1 MELGTLYLPVP
12 VALAAVAALGY
23 LVGRRRREADDDPS
37 SRSRRELRRA
47 QHVASELEKIAAKL
61 RESLSAHNARL
72 LEFRQRVDRLSSVEA
87 EAAFARLCDEAEEIL
102 KPTMRLAA
110 ELSAAQ
116 DELRQQSSNLMS
128 FTETRTDPLTG
139 VQNRRGL
146 DDALSAQMAML
157 HRYDVRFSLVLFDID
172 HFKQIND
179 QRGHLRGD
187 ELLRELAAKLDE
199 SARET
204 DYVAR
209 YGGEEFVV
217 VMPQTDLFGACI
229 FAERMRVTVAQQL
242 ALTISGGVA
251 EALDGDSAESLLAR
265 ADEALYAAK
274 AGGRN
279 CVFCH
284 DGESVQPIC
293 LEPAGG

>member
-1 MELGTLYLPVP
+1 MDLGTLYLPAP

-23 LVGRRRREADDDPS
+23 LVGRSRREADEEPS
-37 SRSRRELRRA
+37 ARSRRELRRA
-47 QHVASELEKIAAKL
+47 QHVAGELEKIAAKL
-61 RESLSAHNARL
+61 RESLTAHNTRL
-72 LEFRQRVDRLSSVEA
+72 LEFRQKVDRLSSVEA

-146 DDALSAQMAML
+146 DDALSSQMALL
-157 HRYDVRFSLVLFDID
+157 HRYDVRFALVLFDID

-187 ELLRELAAKLDE
+187 ELLRELAARLDD

-209 YGGEEFVV
+209 YGGEEFVI

-229 FAERMRVTVAQQL
+229 FAERMRVAVAQRL
-242 ALTISGGVA
+242 SLTISGGVA
-251 EALDGDSAESLLAR
+251 EALDGDSVESLLAR

-284 DGESVQPIC
+284 DGQQVQPIC
-293 LEPAGG
+293 LEPASG

>member
-1 MELGTLYLPVP
+1 MELGTLYLPAP

-23 LVGRRRREADDDPS
+23 LVGRRRREADDEPS
-37 SRSRRELRRA
+37 ARSRRELRRA
-47 QHVASELEKIAAKL
+47 RHVAGELEKIAAKL

-72 LEFRQRVDRLSSVEA
+72 LEFRQKVDRLSSVEA
-87 EAAFARLCDEAEEIL
+87 EAAFSRLCAEAEEIL

-146 DDALSAQMAML
+146 DDALSAQMALL

-187 ELLRELAAKLDE
+187 ELLRELATKLDE

-204 DYVAR
+204 DFVAR

-229 FAERMRVTVAQQL
+229 FAERMRVAVAQQL
-242 ALTISGGVA
+242 SLTISGGVA

-279 CVFCH
+279 CVFCN
-284 DGESVQPIC
+284 DGQSVQPIC

>member
-1 MELGTLYLPVP
+1 MELGTLDLPVP
-12 VALAAVAALGY
+12 VALAAVAAVGY
-23 LVGRRRREADDDPS
+23 LVGRRRRESDEEPS
-37 SRSRRELRRA
+37 ARSRRELRRA
-47 QHVASELEKIAAKL
+47 QHVAGELEKIAAKL
-61 RESLSAHNARL
+61 RESLTAHNARL

-146 DDALSAQMAML
+146 DDALAAQMALL
-157 HRYDVRFSLVLFDID
+157 HRYDVRFALVLFDID

-187 ELLRELAAKLDE
+187 ELLRALATKLDE

-229 FAERMRVTVAQQL
+229 FAERMRVAIAQQL
-242 ALTISGGVA
+242 SLTISGGVA

-265 ADEALYAAK
+265 ADEALYGAK

-279 CVFCH
+279 CIYCH
-284 DGESVQPIC
+284 DGRGIQPIC
-293 LEPAGG
+293 LEPAGA

>member
-1 MELGTLYLPVP
+1 MELGNLYLPVP

-23 LVGRRRREADDDPS
+23 LVGRRRREADDEPS
-37 SRSRRELRRA
+37 ARGRRELSRA
-47 QHVASELEKIAAKL
+47 RHVAGELEKIAAKL

-72 LEFRQRVDRLSSVEA
+72 LEFRQKVDQLSSVEA
-87 EAAFARLCDEAEEIL
+87 EAAFARLCAEAEEIL

-146 DDALSAQMAML
+146 DDALSAQMALL

-229 FAERMRVTVAQQL
+229 FAERMRVAVAQQL

-284 DGESVQPIC
+284 DGQSVQPIC

>member
-23 LVGRRRREADDDPS
+23 LVGRGRREADEEPS
-37 SRSRRELRRA
+37 ARSRRELRRA
-47 QHVASELEKIAAKL
+47 QHVAGELEKIAAKL
-61 RESLSAHNARL
+61 RESLSAHNSRL
-72 LEFRQRVDRLSSVEA
+72 LEFRQRVDRLSAVEA

-146 DDALSAQMAML
+146 DDALSAQMALL
-157 HRYDVRFSLVLFDID
+157 HRYEVRFSLVLFDID

-187 ELLRELAAKLDE
+187 ELLRNLAAKLDE

-229 FAERMRVTVAQQL
+229 FAERMRKAVAQQL
-242 ALTISGGVA
+242 PLTVSGGVA

-284 DGESVQPIC
+284 DGRGVQPLC
-293 LEPAGG
+293 LEPSGT